1 MKTKEL
7 IQHSATSTSMTK
19 TRTEEMLN
27 ATVAILQKELLAG
40 KSVQLQNFGTLE
52 MQRKNARTVVHP
64 KTKEITTIPEKM
76 QLTFK
81 ASNTIKEQLKN
92 T

>member
-7 IQHSATSTSMTK
+7 IQHIATSTSMTK

-27 ATVAILQKELLAG
+27 ATVAILQKELLSG

>member
-7 IQHSATSTSMTK
+7 IQHIATSTSMTK
-19 TRTEEMLN
+19 THTEEMLN
-27 ATVAILQKELLAG
+27 ATVAILQKELLSG